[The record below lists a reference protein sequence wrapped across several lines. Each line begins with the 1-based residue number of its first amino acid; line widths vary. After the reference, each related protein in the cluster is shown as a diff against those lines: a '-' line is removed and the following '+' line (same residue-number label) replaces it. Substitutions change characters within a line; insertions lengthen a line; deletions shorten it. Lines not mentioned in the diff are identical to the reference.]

1 MNQELRDKMIIFN
14 RKAAAAKADGYG
26 IIEGGVYRPKA
37 DCPWEMEKVCD
48 VDDYEAFRAGVLG
61 Q

>member
-1 MNQELRDKMIIFN
+1 MITFN
-14 RKAAAAKADGYG
+14 RKADMAKADSYG
-26 IIEGGVYRPKA
+26 IIDGGVYRHKA
-37 DCPWEMEKVCD
+37 DCPCEMEKVCD